1 MYKKLSC
8 RRETALHGGLVV
20 AESVRLGDDIL
31 SILRDQNAV
40 LENAGPENVGL
51 ENAGPKMQGWKM
63 QDRKMRD

>member
-1 MYKKLSC
+1 VYKKLSC
-8 RRETALHGGLVV
+8 RRETALHGELVV

-51 ENAGPKMQGWKM
+51 
-63 QDRKMRD
+63 